1 VVASSIAFNMETVN
15 GLEVDGGLGED
26 SLTIRDENNPY
37 ELPGG
42 SDFLVTPGSVRR
54 YAEHPL
60 FDNAVVPVEVGFE
73 WVENVTVVAGDQ
85 ADEFVVEGE
94 LAIGNTS
101 LTLDGNSGGDLFR
114 VRGPAF
120 GEMHIQGDA
129 PIFSPGDRL
138 VVNEDGMYAVGAIPG
153 LYPQGAGGQTIGDMT
168 IQYTGIES
176 ATVQEQIYGGPGDF
190 DLNGLVNA
198 EDLTHPTLGWN
209 VRFDLN
215 GHDLLIWQQNF
226 GANRL
231 LARGGILA
239 GGGGLSAGDQP
250 LDAPSADSRLATE
263 STALAALYAFETFQQ
278 QDDQPVLYL
287 DSSQNYASTV
297 VTPTTQGAPSR
308 PTTRNVATVDLGLER
323 YIASGEDD
331 DAVADASW
339 DEAFAA
345 WGSAVLAAV

>member
-1 VVASSIAFNMETVN
+1 
-15 GLEVDGGLGED
+15 
-26 SLTIRDENNPY
+26 
-37 ELPGG
+37 
-42 SDFLVTPGSVRR
+42 
-54 YAEHPL
+54 L

-85 ADEFVVEGE
+85 TDEFVVEGE

-101 LTLDGNSGGDLFR
+101 LTLDGNAGGDLFR

-129 PIFSPGDRL
+129 PIFAPGDRL
-138 VVNEDGMYAVGAIPG
+138 VVNEDGMYAVGTIPG
-153 LYPQGAGGQTIGDMT
+153 LYPQGAGGRTIGDMT

-209 VRFDLN
+209 VRFGDDLD
-215 GHDLLIWQQNF
+215 GHDLLIWQQNL

-231 LARGGILA
+231 PAMGGILA

-250 LDAPSADSRLATE
+250 LDAPSADSPLAAE
-263 STALAALYAFETFQQ
+263 STALAASYAFEAFQQ
-278 QDDQPVLYL
+278 QDDQPVLSL

-297 VTPTTQGAPSR
+297 VTPTTQGAVRGPWR
-308 PTTRNVATVDLGLER
+308 PTTRNVATVDLGLESH
-323 YIASGEDD
+323 IASGEDE